1 MKIEDYKPCEQLR
14 PFVKAYKIIE
24 CAHHEMHSGTHGQ
37 QGITNR
43 VVPNTS
49 AAIAFRLKGQI
60 SYISNKDKIALPSV
74 TISGL
79 RKTVRL
85 IHYEQNSAALIVQFK
100 EQGISAFFCQPLH
113 ELFEQSVSLDHFIR
127 PAEVSL
133 IEGRLAEI
141 KDNSSRIA
149 RIEQFLI
156 SKLNYLHP
164 SALVTEAIA
173 KIYSVNGN
181 IRIKQLSSHLHIS
194 QDAFEKRFR
203 KMTGTTP
210 KQFSYIIKMNAIV
223 RQTRIVPS
231 FLDVAF
237 ENGYYDQPH
246 FNKDFKMFTGQTPS
260 DFLKSASF
268 W

>member
-1 MKIEDYKPCEQLR
+1 MQIEDYIPCEQLK

-24 CAHHEMHSGTHGQ
+24 RASHEVHSDTHGP

-43 VVPNTS
+43 IVPNTS

-60 SYISNKDKIALPSV
+60 SYISDRDKIALPSV

-100 EQGISAFFCQPLH
+100 EQGISAFFDRPLH
-113 ELFEQSVSLDHFIR
+113 ELFEQSVSLDVFIR
-127 PAEVSL
+127 PLEVSL
-133 IEGRLAEI
+133 IEERLIEI
-141 KDNSSRIA
+141 KDNRSRIA
-149 RIEQFLI
+149 LIDEFLI
-156 SKLNYLHP
+156 SKLNHRNP
-164 SALVTEAIA
+164 SSLVTEAIA
-173 KIYSVNGN
+173 KINSVKGN
-181 IRIKQLSSHLHIS
+181 IRIKELSNHLHIS
-194 QDAFEKRFR
+194 QDVLEKRFR
-203 KMTGTTP
+203 KITGSTP
-210 KQFSYIIKMNAIV
+210 KQFSFIV
-223 RQTRIVPS
+223 RMNNIISQSKTDIS
-231 FLDVAF
+231 FLNAAF

-246 FNKDFKMFTGQTPS
+246 FNKDFKIFTGQTPS